1 MNGLG
6 KRNRERLE
14 AACQE
19 LLNRRGLATYT
30 TIKRIMAG
38 IDSDTKKPRPTV
50 PAASTRKRHNDA
62 TVGPDVF
69 VRDAQGHFKVVG
81 LVA

>member
-1 MNGLG
+1 
-6 KRNRERLE
+6 
-14 AACQE
+14 
-19 LLNRRGLATYT
+19 
-30 TIKRIMAG
+30 MAG